1 MDFEV
6 ASSHQGECVLVLMK
20 VPVLPPLQVPPG
32 QQLGLHQICPGLY
45 SSEGKFWEF
54 SSKKARDLWAFERVR
69 QAGGGGKG
77 LALLTFSFFA
87 KAKGE
92 IPEVAFMK

>member
-1 MDFEV
+1 MKWRLV
-6 ASSHQGECVLVLMK
+6 SRVLF
-20 VPVLPPLQVPPG
+20 PPLQVPSG

-45 SSEGKFWEF
+45 SSQGKFWEF
-54 SSKKARDLWAFERVR
+54 SSKKARDLWALRR
-69 QAGGGGKG
+69 SSQLGGGGKG
-77 LALLTFSFFA
+77 LALLTFSFFS